1 MSRSGAHPLGYS
13 YVAAMST
20 SNTQF
25 EHTCLDPKD
34 RELCLCRLKSG
45 ENLMEDRS
53 GTDVQIV
60 SSNAGI
66 AAKD

>member
-1 MSRSGAHPLGYS
+1 MGLVVSICTFIGYTF
-13 YVAAMST
+13 YVS
-20 SNTQF
+20 QF
-25 EHTCLDPKD
+25 QHICLNPKD
-34 RELCLCRLKSG
+34 RELCQHRLKSD

-60 SSNAGI
+60 SSNVGI